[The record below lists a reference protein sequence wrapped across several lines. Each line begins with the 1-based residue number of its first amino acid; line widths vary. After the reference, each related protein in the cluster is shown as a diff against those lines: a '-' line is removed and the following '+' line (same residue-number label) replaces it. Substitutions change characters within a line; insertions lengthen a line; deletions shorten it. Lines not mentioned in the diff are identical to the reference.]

1 MGWAGI
7 LLVLLGTLVLFLA
20 LGLPVVFAFFAT
32 NVIGAWLFMGGEAG
46 LMQLVRNAVDSVTS
60 FALLPIPLFIL
71 MGEIMFYTGIA
82 ERAIDAVD
90 KLIARVPG
98 RLSLV
103 AIVGGT
109 IFAALSGS
117 SIANTAMLGSTLLP
131 EMFRRGYQPSIAIG
145 PIVAVG
151 GIAILIPPSAL
162 AVLLG
167 SVAQIPIGA
176 LLVASI
182 LPALIMSAMF
192 FGYVIL
198 RCRLDPSLAPAYD
211 VEALSWRERLMP
223 FVKYVLPLSA
233 IFVVVV
239 GSIVGG
245 IATPTESAALGAA
258 ASLAAAAVYRRLTWE
273 NFVVSVRQTL
283 RFTVMTLFIIC
294 GSITFSQ
301 LMAFTQASNGLS
313 AAVLGAGLPPLG
325 LLIGMILILLF
336 LGCFMD
342 QVSMMMITVPL
353 FMPIVQQAGFELVWF
368 GVIMLMCLEI
378 GLATP
383 PFGLLLFVAKG
394 ASPET
399 PMGVIVRSVA
409 PYIVLALFTVGLL
422 VAFPELTLW
431 LPRLMAPK

>member
-1 MGWAGI
+1 MAWYEI
-7 LLVLLGTLVLFLA
+7 LLVLLGTLIVLMA

-32 NVIGAWLFMGGEAG
+32 NLIGAYLFMGGENG
-46 LMQLVRNAVDSVTS
+46 ILQLVRNAVDSVQS

-71 MGEIMFYTGIA
+71 MGEIMFYTGVA
-82 ERAIDAVD
+82 ARAIDAVD

-103 AIVGGT
+103 AITGGT
-109 IFAALSGS
+109 IFASLSGS

-131 EMFRRGYQPSIAIG
+131 EMYRRGYKPTIAIG

-167 SVAQIPIGA
+167 SIAQIPIGA

-182 LPALIMSAMF
+182 IPALIMAGLF

-211 VEALSWRERLMP
+211 VSALSWRERIMP

-239 GSIVGG
+239 GSIIGG

-258 ASLAAAAVYRRLTWE
+258 ASLIAAAAYRRLNWK
-273 NFVVSVRQTL
+273 NFVVSIRQTL

-301 LMAFTQASNGLS
+301 IMAFSQASNGLS
-313 AAVLGAGLPPLG
+313 AAVLGVGLAPIE
-325 LLIGMILILLF
+325 LLAAMLLILLF

-342 QVSMMMITVPL
+342 QVSMMMITIPL
-353 FMPIVQQAGFELVWF
+353 FMPLVQQAGFDTVWF
-368 GVIMLMCLEI
+368 GVLMLLCLEI
-378 GLATP
+378 SLATP

-394 ASPET
+394 ASPESS
-399 PMGVIVRSVA
+399 MRDIVRSVA
-409 PYIVLALFTVGLL
+409 PFIALSLVVVVLL
-422 VAFPELTLW
+422 VAAPELTLW
-431 LPRLMAPK
+431 LPRLMAP

>member
-1 MGWAGI
+1 MAWYEI
-7 LLVLLGTLVLFLA
+7 LLVLLGTLIVLMA

-32 NVIGAWLFMGGEAG
+32 NLVGAYVFMGGENG
-46 LMQLVRNAVDSVTS
+46 ILQLVRNAVDSVQS

-71 MGEIMFYTGIA
+71 MGEIMFYTGVA
-82 ERAIDAVD
+82 ARAIDAVD

-103 AIVGGT
+103 AITGGT
-109 IFAALSGS
+109 IFASLSGS

-131 EMFRRGYQPSIAIG
+131 EMYRRGYKPTIAIG

-167 SVAQIPIGA
+167 SIAQIPIGA

-182 LPALIMSAMF
+182 IPALIMAGLF

-211 VEALSWRERLMP
+211 VSALSWRERIMP

-239 GSIVGG
+239 GSIIGG

-258 ASLAAAAVYRRLTWE
+258 ASLIAAAAYRRLNWK
-273 NFVVSVRQTL
+273 NFVVSIRQTL

-301 LMAFTQASNGLS
+301 IMAFSQASNGLS
-313 AAVLGAGLPPLG
+313 AAVLGVGLAPIE
-325 LLIGMILILLF
+325 LLAAMLLILLF

-342 QVSMMMITVPL
+342 QVSMMMITIPL
-353 FMPIVQQAGFELVWF
+353 FMPLVQQAGFDTVWF
-368 GVIMLMCLEI
+368 GVLMLLCLEI
-378 GLATP
+378 SLATP

-394 ASPET
+394 ASPESS
-399 PMGVIVRSVA
+399 MRDIVRSVA
-409 PYIVLALFTVGLL
+409 PFIALSLVVVVLL
-422 VAFPELTLW
+422 VAAPELTLW
-431 LPRLMAPK
+431 LPRLMAP

>member
-1 MGWAGI
+1 MAWYEI
-7 LLVLLGTLVLFLA
+7 LLVLLGTLVLLMA

-32 NVIGAWLFMGGEAG
+32 NLIGAYLFMGGENG
-46 LMQLVRNAVDSVTS
+46 ILQLVRNAVDSVQS

-71 MGEIMFYTGIA
+71 MGEIMFYTGVA
-82 ERAIDAVD
+82 ARAIDAVD

-103 AIVGGT
+103 AITGGT
-109 IFAALSGS
+109 IFASLSGS

-131 EMFRRGYQPSIAIG
+131 EMYRRGYKPTIAIG

-167 SVAQIPIGA
+167 SIAQIPIGA

-182 LPALIMSAMF
+182 IPALIMAGLF

-211 VEALSWRERLMP
+211 VSALSWRERIMP

-239 GSIVGG
+239 GSIIGG

-258 ASLAAAAVYRRLTWE
+258 ASLIAAAAYRRLNWK
-273 NFVVSVRQTL
+273 NFVVSIRQTL

-301 LMAFTQASNGLS
+301 IMAFSQASNGLS
-313 AAVLGAGLPPLG
+313 AAVLGVGLAPIE
-325 LLIGMILILLF
+325 LLAAMLLILLF

-342 QVSMMMITVPL
+342 QVSMMMITIPL
-353 FMPIVQQAGFELVWF
+353 FMPLVQQAGFDTVWF
-368 GVIMLMCLEI
+368 GVLMLLCLEI
-378 GLATP
+378 SLATP

-394 ASPET
+394 ASPESS
-399 PMGVIVRSVA
+399 MRDIVRSVA
-409 PYIVLALFTVGLL
+409 PFIALSLVVVVLL
-422 VAFPELTLW
+422 VAAPELTLW
-431 LPRLMAPK
+431 LPRLMAP

>member
-1 MGWAGI
+1 MAWYEI
-7 LLVLLGTLVLFLA
+7 LLLLLGVLVALMA

-32 NVIGAWLFMGGEAG
+32 NLVGAFVFMGGHNG
-46 LMQLVRNAVDSVTS
+46 VLQLVRNAVDSVQS

-71 MGEIMFYTGIA
+71 MGEIMFHTGVA
-82 ERAIDAVD
+82 ARAIDAVD

-103 AIVGGT
+103 ALTGGT
-109 IFAALSGS
+109 IFASLSGS

-131 EMFRRGYQPSIAIG
+131 EMYRRGYHPSVAIG

-167 SVAQIPIGA
+167 SIAQIPVGA
-176 LLVASI
+176 LLVAAI
-182 LPALIMSAMF
+182 VPALILAALF
-192 FGYVIL
+192 FGYVVL
-198 RCRLDPSLAPAYD
+198 RCRLDPALAPAYD
-211 VEALSWRERLMP
+211 VAALAWRERLTP
-223 FVKYVLPLSA
+223 FVKYVLPLFA
-233 IFVVVV
+233 IFAVVV
-239 GSIVGG
+239 GSILGG

-258 ASLAAAAVYRRLTWE
+258 ASLAAAAGYRRLTWK
-273 NFVVSVRQTL
+273 NFVVAVRQTL

-301 LMAFTQASNGLS
+301 IMAFSQASNGLS
-313 AAVLGAGLPPLG
+313 AAVLGAGLAPLE
-325 LLIGMILILLF
+325 LLAGMLLILLF

-353 FMPIVQQAGFELVWF
+353 FMPLVQQAGFDPVWF
-368 GVIMLMCLEI
+368 GVLMLMCLEI
-378 GLATP
+378 SLATP

-399 PMGVIVRSVA
+399 PMRDIVRSVA
-409 PYIVLALFTVGLL
+409 PFIALALAVVVLL
-422 VAFPELTLW
+422 VAFPPLALW
-431 LPRLMAPK
+431 LPRLTTP

>member
-1 MGWAGI
+1 MAWYEI
-7 LLVLLGTLVLFLA
+7 LLLLLGVLVALMA

-32 NVIGAWLFMGGEAG
+32 NLVGAFVFMGGHNG
-46 LMQLVRNAVDSVTS
+46 VLQLVRNAVDSVQS

-71 MGEIMFYTGIA
+71 MGEIMFHTGVA
-82 ERAIDAVD
+82 ARAIDAVD

-103 AIVGGT
+103 ALTGGT
-109 IFAALSGS
+109 IFASLSGS

-131 EMFRRGYQPSIAIG
+131 EMYRRGYHPSVAIG

-167 SVAQIPIGA
+167 SIAQIPVGA
-176 LLVASI
+176 LLVAAI
-182 LPALIMSAMF
+182 VPALILAALF
-192 FGYVIL
+192 FGYVVL
-198 RCRLDPSLAPAYD
+198 RCRLDPALAPAYD
-211 VEALSWRERLMP
+211 VAALAWRERLTP
-223 FVKYVLPLSA
+223 FVKYVLPLFA
-233 IFVVVV
+233 IFAVVV
-239 GSIVGG
+239 GSILGG

-258 ASLAAAAVYRRLTWE
+258 ASLAAAAGYRRLTWK
-273 NFVVSVRQTL
+273 NFVVAVRQTL

-301 LMAFTQASNGLS
+301 VMAFSQASNGLS
-313 AAVLGAGLPPLG
+313 AAVLGVGLAPLELLAGML
-325 LLIGMILILLF
+325 LILLF

-353 FMPIVQQAGFELVWF
+353 FMPLVQQAGFDPVWF
-368 GVIMLMCLEI
+368 GVLMLMCLEI
-378 GLATP
+378 SLATP

-394 ASPET
+394 APPET
-399 PMGVIVRSVA
+399 PMRDIVRSVA
-409 PYIVLALFTVGLL
+409 PFIALALAVVVLL
-422 VAFPELTLW
+422 AAFPQLALW
-431 LPRLMAPK
+431 LPRLTTP

>member
-1 MGWAGI
+1 MAWYEI
-7 LLVLLGTLVLFLA
+7 LLVLLGTLVLLMA

-32 NVIGAWLFMGGEAG
+32 NLVGAYVFMGGENG
-46 LMQLVRNAVDSVTS
+46 ILQLVRNAVDSVQS

-71 MGEIMFYTGIA
+71 MGEIMFYTGVA

-90 KLIARVPG
+90 RLIARVPG

-103 AIVGGT
+103 AITGGT
-109 IFAALSGS
+109 IFASLSGS

-131 EMFRRGYQPSIAIG
+131 EMYRRGYQPSIAIG

-167 SVAQIPIGA
+167 SIAQIPIGA
-176 LLVASI
+176 LLIASI
-182 LPALIMSAMF
+182 APGLILAGLF
-192 FGYVIL
+192 FLYVIV

-211 VEALSWRERLMP
+211 VKSLSWRERLLP

-239 GSIVGG
+239 GSIIGG

-258 ASLAAAAVYRRLTWE
+258 ASLIAAAAYRRLTWN

-301 LMAFTQASNGLS
+301 IMAFSQASNGLS
-313 AAVLGAGLPPLG
+313 AAVLGAGLTPME
-325 LLIGMILILLF
+325 LLAGMLLILLF

-342 QVSMMMITVPL
+342 QVSMMMITIPL
-353 FMPIVQQAGFELVWF
+353 FMPLVQQAGFDTVWF
-368 GVIMLMCLEI
+368 GVLMLMCLEI
-378 GLATP
+378 SLATP

-394 ASPET
+394 ASPEST
-399 PMGVIVRSVA
+399 MGEIVRSTA
-409 PYIVLALFTVGLL
+409 PFIALALAVVALL
-422 VAFPELTLW
+422 IAFPQLALW
-431 LPRLMAPK
+431 LPRMMTP

>member
-1 MGWAGI
+1 MAWYEI
-7 LLVLLGTLVLFLA
+7 LLVLLGTLIVLMA

-32 NVIGAWLFMGGEAG
+32 NLVGAFVFMGGENG
-46 LMQLVRNAVDSVTS
+46 ILQLVRNAVDSVQS

-71 MGEIMFYTGIA
+71 MGEIMFYTGVA
-82 ERAIDAVD
+82 ARAIDAVD

-103 AIVGGT
+103 AITGGT
-109 IFAALSGS
+109 IFASLSGS

-131 EMFRRGYQPSIAIG
+131 EMYRRGYQPAIAIG

-167 SVAQIPIGA
+167 SIAQIPIGA
-176 LLVASI
+176 LLIASI
-182 LPALIMSAMF
+182 VPGLVLAALF
-192 FGYVIL
+192 FAYVVL

-211 VEALSWRERLMP
+211 VQPLGWRERLMP
-223 FVKYVLPLSA
+223 FVKYVLPLFA

-239 GSIVGG
+239 GSIIGG

-258 ASLAAAAVYRRLTWE
+258 ASLIAAAAYRRLTWK
-273 NFVVSVRQTL
+273 NFVVSIRETL

-301 LMAFTQASNGLS
+301 IMAFSQASNGLS
-313 AAVLGAGLPPLG
+313 AAVLGVGLAPLELLAGML
-325 LLIGMILILLF
+325 LILLF

-342 QVSMMMITVPL
+342 QVSMMMITIPL
-353 FMPIVQQAGFELVWF
+353 FMPLVQQAGFDPVWF
-368 GVIMLMCLEI
+368 GVLMLMCLEI
-378 GLATP
+378 SLATP

-394 ASPET
+394 ASPESS
-399 PMGVIVRSVA
+399 MRDIVLSVA
-409 PYIVLALFTVGLL
+409 PFIALALGVVALL
-422 VAFPELTLW
+422 IAVPELTLW
-431 LPRLMAPK
+431 LPRLMAP